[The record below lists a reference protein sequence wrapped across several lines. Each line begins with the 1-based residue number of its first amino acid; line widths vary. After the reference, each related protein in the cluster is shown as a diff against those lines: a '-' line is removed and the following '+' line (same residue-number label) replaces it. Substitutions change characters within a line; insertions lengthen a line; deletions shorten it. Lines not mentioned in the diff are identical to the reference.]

1 MPGFVLLA
9 VLLAMMLAIRTA
21 NALNEALVTSW
32 SDKIASNFKS
42 FLDETM
48 LVPQLQEIYDK
59 TPVTKVEKKGR
70 VEAAATAA
78 QIGALLND
86 LDGTLRDG
94 E

>member
-1 MPGFVLLA
+1 MQVLLA
-9 VLLAMMLAIRTA
+9 VHFLVAMLAIRTA

-59 TPVTKVEKKGR
+59 TPVTKVEKAGR